1 MVQLLSLIIINQTSK
16 NGIIVY
22 QSFELSHFGFFQRN
36 SVKETCIFS
45 SREVS
50 SRTPPGTPQSVEHSG
65 YFCYIYRLQNGL
77 SVCCITDKDY
87 PSYAAMNFLVK
98 AITVFQEKIPKET
111 WMNINR
117 DTKLQIP
124 ELSSLLIAYQ
134 DPTKVEKIEAIKKEL
149 DETIHVTI
157 KTMDQML
164 DRGEKMEDLIDRT
177 NDLSDATKE
186 FMVETKKMNS
196 CCVIF

>member
-1 MVQLLSLIIINQTSK
+1 MNLVLYLYS
-16 NGIIVY
+16 
-22 QSFELSHFGFFQRN
+22 
-36 SVKETCIFS
+36 
-45 SREVS
+45 
-50 SRTPPGTPQSVEHSG
+50 QSVEHSG

-87 PSYAAMNFLVK
+87 PSYAAMNFLAK

-111 WMNINR
+111 WMNINQ

-186 FMVETKKMNS
+186 FMVETKKMNN
-196 CCVIF
+196 CWFIF